1 MKLKFQK
8 EKVIIVL
15 TVLVDVI
22 GMGVVI
28 PVLPF
33 YVESFGVSSMVVTML
48 FSVFSLFSFFSG
60 PMLGSISDRV
70 GRRPALIVSIMSSA
84 IGWLIFASANS
95 VWVLFLGR
103 IIDGMAA
110 GNFSIAQSYLADLA
124 RNPKERTSN
133 MGLIGATFGIGF
145 IIGPMIGGMLGSI
158 SHGAPFWFVGGL
170 ATINMF
176 GAYFF
181 LPESHKQ
188 LQKRK
193 KIRLNPL
200 VPIARA
206 VSDKNLRSRYLAWMF
221 FGIAVAIQQSIFAL
235 YLNAAFGFTEAFI
248 GTIFTAM
255 GVIMA
260 LNQGFLL
267 RVFWLKRFK
276 EHALEIW
283 MFPAFAL
290 GFLFMGIRF
299 LPVFFIGLIVIV
311 FCQSVLRVFL
321 SSSVSGI
328 AGSQKQGEVMGIMN
342 SIMSLTLIFSP
353 LVGGLLFQMNISYPF
368 LVSAVSLMV
377 AFYVMKKFTKP
388 ASQYVESKF

>member
-1 MKLKFQK
+1 MRLKFQK
-8 EKVIIVL
+8 EKIIIVL

-33 YVESFGVSSMVVTML
+33 YVESFGVSSMTVVLL

-60 PMLGSISDRV
+60 PLLGSLSDRV

-124 RNPKERTSN
+124 RTPKERTSN

-145 IIGPMIGGMLGSI
+145 IVGPMIGGMLGAI
-158 SHGAPFWFVGGL
+158 SHSAPFWFVGGL
-170 ATINMF
+170 ATINMI
-176 GAYFF
+176 GAYLF

-193 KIRLNPL
+193 RIRLNPL
-200 VPIARA
+200 VPIVKA
-206 VSDKNLRSRYLAWMF
+206 VSDKSLRSRYLAWMF

-235 YLNAAFGFTEAFI
+235 YLNSAFGFSEAFI
-248 GTIFTAM
+248 GSVFTAM
-255 GVIMA
+255 GIIMA
-260 LNQGFLL
+260 LNQGVLL
-267 RVFWLKRFK
+267 RVFWLKKFK
-276 EHALEIW
+276 EHTLEVW
-283 MFPAFAL
+283 MFPIFAL
-290 GFLFMGIRF
+290 GYLLMGIKF
-299 LPVFFIGLIVIV
+299 LPAFFVGLVAII

-328 AGSQKQGEVMGIMN
+328 AGSQRQGEVMGVMN

-353 LVGGLLFQMNISYPF
+353 LIGGILFQKHIGLPF
-368 LVSAVSLMV
+368 FVSAVSLMV
-377 AFYVMKKFTKP
+377 AFYIMKKYTKP
-388 ASQYVESKF
+388 ASHYVENRF